1 MEAMPRGI
9 PGDPVSEAGS
19 EAAVRWSSYN
29 VFHHIFLAEQTSI
42 KGLLCLL
49 YIRKKKCLGILLS
62 GNTAKATKFLSLP
75 FPPML
80 SAGVSVLQQKQTSKQ
95 AIREHD
101 QEACSTARLYN
112 SDSHRGWLGQLA

>member
-9 PGDPVSEAGS
+9 PGDPISEAGS

-49 YIRKKKCLGILLS
+49 YIRKKKMFRNSPVWKYCKS
-62 GNTAKATKFLSLP
+62 YQVSKST
-75 FPPML
+75 FP
-80 SAGVSVLQQKQTSKQ
+80 SH
-95 AIREHD
+95 AICR
-101 QEACSTARLYN
+101 R
-112 SDSHRGWLGQLA
+112 